1 MATAAKRFF
10 GCIVLVGFAS
20 ILLGQSTHSVP
31 LRLPP
36 TRSGAGS
43 YVKIGDVEYVSASDL
58 ERRYGLRGAW
68 LKKDETFLLQNEHW
82 KIEFDA
88 DSREVVVNGL
98 RLFLSWPCRI
108 QRHVLCLSKVDTE
121 LILGPILRPGYL
133 QQNVPA
139 LRVIAIDPGHGG
151 VDNGTSNAKLGMLE
165 KTFALD
171 VSIRLARLLR
181 TDGYKVIL
189 TRETDT
195 KVELP
200 IRAAM
205 ANASGADLFVS
216 VHFNSLMP
224 DVKPSGSE
232 FYTFPPAGVRSAE
245 SWGRKDDDAEK
256 EFAPI
261 NKFDHWNSV
270 LAYAMQRE
278 VLSTLKTFDRGKKF
292 KHLGVLRSVNCPG
305 ILVET
310 GFLSN
315 DAEAKKIATPE
326 YRQQI
331 AEAIASGIRNYA
343 ATLEALRKSQ
353 AATPPATQRTN

>member
-1 MATAAKRFF
+1 M
-10 GCIVLVGFAS
+10 
-20 ILLGQSTHSVP
+20 
-31 LRLPP
+31 
-36 TRSGAGS
+36 
-43 YVKIGDVEYVSASDL
+43 
-58 ERRYGLRGAW
+58 
-68 LKKDETFLLQNEHW
+68 LQNEHW
-82 KIEFDA
+82 KIEFDV
-88 DSREVVVNGL
+88 DSREVAVNGL

-108 QRHVLCLSKVDTE
+108 ERRVLCLSKVDAE

-133 QQNVPA
+133 QPSVPE
-139 LRVIAIDPGHGG
+139 LRIIAIDPGHGG

-171 VSIRLARLLR
+171 VSLRLGRLLR
-181 TDGYKVIL
+181 ADGYKVVF

-200 IRAAM
+200 IRAAL
-205 ANASGADLFVS
+205 ANSLGADLFIS

-245 SWGRKDDDAEK
+245 SWGKKADDAENDL
-256 EFAPI
+256 API
-261 NKFDHWNSV
+261 NRFDHWNSI
-270 LAYAMQRE
+270 LAYTLQRE

-305 ILVET
+305 VLVET

-315 DAEAKKIATPE
+315 EAEARKIATAE

-331 AEAIASGIRNYA
+331 AESLAKGVHDYA
-343 ATLEALRKSQ
+343 ATLEALRKSRGV
-353 AATPPATQRTN
+353 AATPTAAQRTN